1 MKVLKDLTGG
11 VGVDRA
17 IDAVGV
23 DANAPTGGPAKS
35 SAEQHKGESEKIA
48 PQRSPREGNW
58 EPGSAPSIVLD
69 WIVQSIAKAGT
80 LSIIGVYPSTVQHFP
95 IGNAMNKNLRINM
108 GNCNHRRYIPKLV
121 ELVRTNAILPSRIL
135 TQDEALV
142 SAVDAYKHFDKR
154 EAGWVKVMLE
164 PTSAPAPAKAA

>member
-1 MKVLKDLTGG
+1 
-11 VGVDRA
+11 VDRA

-23 DANAPTGGPAKS
+23 DANAPGNGPAKN

-48 PQRSPREGNW
+48 PHRNPHDGNW

-69 WIVQSIAKAGT
+69 WIVQSVAKAGT
-80 LSIIGVYPSTVQHFP
+80 VSIIGVYPPTVQHFP

-108 GNCNHRRYIPKLV
+108 GNCNHRKYIPRLL
-121 ELVRTNAILPSRIL
+121 ELVRTNAIRPSRIL

-154 EAGWVKVMLE
+154 EAGWIKVMLE
-164 PTSAPAPAKAA
+164 PTSVPAPAKAA